1 MAKLGGQLVEVFRS
15 PAPFEVTRRHFADI
29 DRIAAA
35 TGEVERF
42 ERIDD
47 QTLHLVLKEQKHGP
61 TTFRP
66 DYVVRYRLYGDD
78 EVTWETVHGN
88 MLSEGRARFVPRAD
102 GGTDIDYA
110 HKLSRDLPVPGLV
123 ARMLQPVVTARIAPG
138 IRRFVDAML
147 ATMPKA

>member
-1 MAKLGGQLVEVFRS
+1 VFRS
-15 PAPFEVTRRHFADI
+15 PASLQVTRQHFADI

-35 TGEVERF
+35 TGEVERW

-78 EVTWETVHGN
+78 EVAWETVHGN
-88 MLSEGRARFVPRAD
+88 MLSEGRARFAPRAD
-102 GGTDIDYA
+102 GGTDIHYA
-110 HKLSRDLPVPGLV
+110 HTISLDLPVPGLV
-123 ARMLQPVVTARIAPG
+123 ARMLQPVVTAMVAPG
-138 IRRFVDAML
+138 LRRFVETML
-147 ATMPKA
+147 ETMPTT